1 MRIIGGQY
9 KGMKFEPP
17 QLIPTRPTTD
27 FAKEGLFNVI
37 NNYFNFDNVC
47 WLDLFGGTGSLSY
60 EFYSRGCRDITLVEA
75 FPKCAEFIRQT
86 FKQLGAGP
94 EVQVIQGDV
103 FQFIRESHRK
113 YDLIFAGPPYAL
125 ESLPSLPDLIFEKG
139 LVLDQGWFI
148 LEHNPN
154 HDFSK
159 HPHFLFLRR
168 YGSTL
173 FSIFVNQPEGYPV

>member
-1 MRIIGGQY
+1 
-9 KGMKFEPP
+9 
-17 QLIPTRPTTD
+17 
-27 FAKEGLFNVI
+27 
-37 NNYFNFDNVC
+37 
-47 WLDLFGGTGSLSY
+47 
-60 EFYSRGCRDITLVEA
+60 
-75 FPKCAEFIRQT
+75 
-86 FKQLGAGP
+86 LGAGP
-94 EVQVIQGDV
+94 EVQVIQGDE
-103 FQFIRESHRK
+103 FHFIRESHLK
-113 YDLIFAGPPYAL
+113 YDHIFAGPPYAL